1 MASADAASAAASRI
15 ESQLGPFE
23 GPSLNA
29 SVQRL
34 RHWVLALA
42 AREVG
47 TDNPAGYLASLAEM
61 WESGGPPDVHVSA
74 LSVAVGGAEAA
85 PGEAL
90 RQLFANELSPSAS
103 CTFLHG
109 AAAQGPRKCAFEY
122 GLGSGV
128 VPTADGLFS
137 LRLGVAHGPY
147 ARKLDG
153 SLVLGDARDGVAYGG
168 VVEQVFPGGVRV
180 LGRQADSGEWVGP
193 VLVVWPDGTGEVQL
207 SVATSCQG
215 KSAPATSMK
224 HNLTAKQAA
233 AMANRL
239 RVPRLALGPLTA
251 AVAMVPGLELSD
263 LDCDCAPLAH
273 ASGTHGAADET
284 ASKRAPGPPSGLTAV
299 RIPSPQ
305 PGAMGS
311 VERLQAEAASQSSA
325 TDDDTPAASPV
336 PAQAG
341 PRHLTHEQHIQAR
354 RARASAEVRRL
365 LSSVTVDHLGGGRS
379 EQGRVATVEIDQ
391 SVEEALAV
399 LTEHSVL
406 SCPVVDPAAA
416 SGRGAYVAVVHI
428 ADIFASMVEV
438 LGKHSSSAPEAAS
451 PSGTPGAAAL
461 SPAGAKPDLT
471 VGDVAIGAPG
481 VNRPHPLSPQQQ
493 DASAGAS
500 PRRSPLS
507 AGLRHSS
514 SFAAPAPAAS
524 PLGAMTSSSGK
535 ELDTASAPPPA
546 PASVTGSPTHQQAR
560 RRSAAS
566 RSSSAH
572 DMRSAIAHQK
582 RLMRLTVRDV
592 LGMAMA
598 ATATHSQGAVAATDI
613 AGDAP
618 SSRHIADLATSS
630 GSAGT
635 PDAIGTPLSFRDAV
649 GTDDVTASGD
659 STPRL
664 KELPRTAFRQL
675 PAGCPAVFAA
685 HVLAAGAHAVPVV
698 NAEGVLVRVV
708 TQADII
714 RFLAAGLEHM
724 PTSRTLTL
732 ADLGLD
738 TAGAE
743 RLVVARFDERA
754 IDVFRRMRRSGSSAV
769 PVLDEYGS
777 MSANLSMT
785 DAKAAA
791 KHASIGMLQLPL
803 HAFFRAMASTSDIR
817 SPSIYCRGADA
828 LHRCILTLAA
838 TRIHQVYFVDSTVR
852 PTGVLRV
859 SDVLRVLL
867 GEEP

>member
-1 MASADAASAAASRI
+1 MASADAASSAVSRI
-15 ESQLGPFE
+15 ASQLGPFE
-23 GPSLNA
+23 GPSRSA
-29 SVQRL
+29 TVQRL
-34 RHWVLALA
+34 RHWVLAQA
-42 AREVG
+42 AREVD
-47 TDNPAGYLASLAEM
+47 TDDPAGYLARLADV
-61 WESGGPPDVHVSA
+61 WASGAPPDAHVSA
-74 LSVAVGGAEAA
+74 LSVKVGGAEAE

-90 RQLFANELSPSAS
+90 RMLFADELPASAACS
-103 CTFLHG
+103 FLHG
-109 AAAQGPRKCAFEY
+109 AAAQGATKCAFEY

-128 VPTADGLFS
+128 VPTAEGVFS
-137 LRLGVAHGPY
+137 LRLGVAHGPF

-153 SLVLGDARDGVAYGG
+153 SLVLGDARDGLAYGG

-207 SVATSCQG
+207 SVATACQG
-215 KSAPATSMK
+215 RSVPATSMK

-239 RVPRLALGPLTA
+239 RLPRLASGPLRA
-251 AVAMVPGLELSD
+251 AVAMVPGLAMED
-263 LDCDCAPLAH
+263 LGCDGHPASPH
-273 ASGTHGAADET
+273 AAGDHGPVDET
-284 ASKRAPGPPSGLTAV
+284 ASKRAPGLPAV
-299 RIPSPQ
+299 RVPSPLAAGPSSAQ
-305 PGAMGS
+305 APGTG
-311 VERLQAEAASQSSA
+311 AASESSA
-325 TDDDTPAASPV
+325 TDDDTPAASPT
-336 PAQAG
+336 PAPASH
-341 PRHLTHEQHIQAR
+341 RHMTHEQHVQAR
-354 RARASAEVRRL
+354 RTRASAEVRRL

-416 SGRGAYVAVVHI
+416 CGRGAYVAVVHI

-438 LGKHSSSAPEAAS
+438 LGKHSSSAPETAGPSATPSAPGSPAS
-451 PSGTPGAAAL
+451 ARPDLPTVDVAVGTAGAA
-461 SPAGAKPDLT
+461 
-471 VGDVAIGAPG
+471 
-481 VNRPHPLSPQQQ
+481 RPHPLSPQQ
-493 DASAGAS
+493 DGGLAPAA
-500 PRRSPLS
+500 RRSPLS
-507 AGLRHSS
+507 AGVRHSA

-524 PLGAMTSSSGK
+524 PLSTAASG
-535 ELDTASAPPPA
+535 SAKDADGPFAPA
-546 PASVTGSPTHQQAR
+546 PASGAGSPPNQHAR

-572 DMRSAIAHQK
+572 DMRSALAHQK

-618 SSRHIADLATSS
+618 SSRHVADLATSS

-635 PDAIGTPLSFRDAV
+635 PEAVGTPLSLRDAV
-649 GTDDVTASGD
+649 GTDDVSASGD

-817 SPSIYCRGADA
+817 SPSIYCRGVDP